1 MKKIILLYFLL
12 SIVNQ
17 LFAQELGLRI
27 SSTFNNKIEKNL
39 PIGSGFFIK
48 VNTESEKFSFLVFA
62 DFLSSKNF
70 EYENM
75 NTITK
80 YKNNSFGFA
89 PVMKKLLNRHLIL
102 GIGPTVSL
110 SFMKMES
117 EKYFNPSL
125 NLYSKCN
132 QEDFGL
138 GVLGIVEYAGLWN
151 SRFNAIAFV
160 NPTYFTL
167 IESNEKATKYN
178 NAWSIENSFG
188 TNINIGVSY
197 NLP

>member
-1 MKKIILLYFLL
+1 MKKYLLLFISIIFL
-12 SIVNQ
+12 SNS
-17 LFAQELGLRI
+17 FAQDLGLRI
-27 SSTFNNKIEKNL
+27 STTYNNKIKKNL

-48 VNTESEKFSFLVFA
+48 VNTESKKFSFLVFA
-62 DFLSSKNF
+62 DFLSNKNF
-70 EYENM
+70 YYENM
-75 NTITK
+75 TTITK

-89 PVMKKLLNRHLIL
+89 PVIKKLLNRHLIL

-117 EKYFNPSL
+117 EKYFNPTL

-151 SRFNAIAFV
+151 SRFNVIIFV

-167 IESNEKATKYN
+167 IKSNEKATKYN

-197 NLP
+197 SLP